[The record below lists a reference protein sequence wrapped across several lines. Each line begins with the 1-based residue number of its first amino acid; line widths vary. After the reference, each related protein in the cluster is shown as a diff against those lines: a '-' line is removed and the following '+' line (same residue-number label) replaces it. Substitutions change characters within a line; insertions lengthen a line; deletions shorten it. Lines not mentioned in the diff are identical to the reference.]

1 MNDLVNNITRINNA
15 LAPSGIFIQLDGEQA
30 HLVGPLVSSCLRL
43 VSLYRPSARD
53 IEREAAPDVLLAL
66 TSPSHKALEV
76 AAKTNYL
83 ALPHGSIRIMV
94 PGIALVL
101 DAAPSATRAARQVH
115 LTGRT
120 GVVAETLL
128 LGGTKTWWSVREL
141 AKASD
146 VSPALAHR
154 VLARLELEGLLLAK
168 GSGPEKVRAVSNLRG
183 LAELWSEEEKKSP
196 CVLRGF
202 LYGAALETLAR
213 KVLDIY
219 PDGALGGTLAA
230 NLYKP
235 TLTRVLPP
243 LRLWVG
249 QGFDPAPLLALG
261 FERTDEGA
269 NIEFMQSK
277 DDPWRVHRNRESLP
291 MVSKARAWLEVS
303 SASGRT
309 QELAEALLEELGGQ
323 EAWKS

>member
-1 MNDLVNNITRINNA
+1 MNDLVNNLARINQT
-15 LAPSGIFIQLDGEQA
+15 LAPSGISIRLDGEQA
-30 HLVGPLVSSCLRL
+30 HLVSPLVSSCLRL

-53 IEREAAPDVLLAL
+53 IEREAAPDALLAL
-66 TSPSHKALEV
+66 TFPSPKALE
-76 AAKTNYL
+76 AASKVNYV
-83 ALPHGSIRIMV
+83 ALPRGPLRIML
-94 PGIALVL
+94 PGIALAL
-101 DAAPSATRAARQVH
+101 DAGPSAPDVARQVR

-128 LGGTKTWWSVREL
+128 LGGIKTWWSVREL
-141 AKASD
+141 AKVSD

-154 VLARLELEGLLLAK
+154 VLARLEQEGLLLTK

-183 LAELWSEEEKKSP
+183 LAELWSEEEKKPQS
-196 CVLRGF
+196 VLRGF

-213 KVLDIY
+213 KVLDLY
-219 PDGALGGTLAA
+219 PDDALGGTLAA

-249 QGFDPAPLLALG
+249 QGFAPAPLLTLG
-261 FERTDEGA
+261 FERTEEGA

-277 DDPWRVHRNRESLP
+277 DDPWRVHRNGKVFRWSPKPAPGLKYLAQAAERRNLP
-291 MVSKARAWLEVS
+291 KRYW
-303 SASGRT
+303 
-309 QELAEALLEELGGQ
+309 QN
-323 EAWKS
+323 